1 MEKGSCSSCSVKSSS
16 SCGYKQKFVFQHPD
30 GSKTEK
36 QGFSNTRTNRVHY
49 RGETF
54 SHWFWRLT
62 RCELSASGTCLVMT
76 SFPIGVGE
84 MAAYASFSR
93 CSCKPWTW
101 EIWISEQSRLNTFHV
116 FQCSMLFCAFPK
128 AWWRERERGRESDA
142 CFSVYHSW
150 NTNTQRL
157 SSSLRLSVEV
167 EYYRMKKPA
176 SHRSLVWVSG
186 AVNERPVRGG
196 GNTITLKDKRLTE
209 KKRAWNDGPDCDHS
223 LSSTPCDHK
232 KHHERL
238 IRKYARVL
246 FHWSNTLIMI

>member
-16 SCGYKQKFVFQHPD
+16 SCRYKQKFVFQHPD

-128 AWWRERERGRESDA
+128 AWWREREREGERCLFFCIS
-142 CFSVYHSW
+142 F
-150 NTNTQRL
+150 
-157 SSSLRLSVEV
+157 
-167 EYYRMKKPA
+167 MKHQHTKA
-176 SHRSLVWVSG
+176 FIVSQAVSG
-186 AVNERPVRGG
+186 GG
-196 GNTITLKDKRLTE
+196 
-209 KKRAWNDGPDCDHS
+209 
-223 LSSTPCDHK
+223 
-232 KHHERL
+232 
-238 IRKYARVL
+238 VL
-246 FHWSNTLIMI
+246 QDEETGFPQVTGVSQRSCEWTAC